1 MVYSIPVDEDCA
13 VSLLGFPV
21 IIVIAINSI
30 ALYLTDKDER
40 TALYKINNNVCSK
53 TSKIINYVVIILYS
67 AHTRAHTCTHA
78 QKECDMG

>member
-1 MVYSIPVDEDCA
+1 MVYSMPVDEDCA

-30 ALYLTDKDER
+30 APYLTDKDER
-40 TALYKINNNVCSK
+40 TALYKIDNNVCSK

-67 AHTRAHTCTHA
+67 AHARTCTHT
-78 QKECDMG
+78 QKECNAG